1 MDKFVKKMIVTIF
14 MFMNFVT
21 VAAAFENQWTT
32 VNVII
37 SIYGALLLS
46 LAISNWQKVK
56 VIGIIEL
63 TKDKEGKDE

>member
-1 MDKFVKKMIVTIF
+1 MDKFVKRMIVTIF
-14 MFMNFVT
+14 MFMNC
-21 VAAAFENQWTT
+21 VAAVAAFENQWTT

-63 TKDKEGKDE
+63 TKEKEGKDE